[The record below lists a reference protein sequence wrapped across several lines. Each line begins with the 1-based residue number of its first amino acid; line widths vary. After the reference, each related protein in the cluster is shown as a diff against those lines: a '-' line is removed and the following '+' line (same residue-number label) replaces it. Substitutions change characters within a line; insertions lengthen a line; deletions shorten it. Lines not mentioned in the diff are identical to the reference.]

1 MNLIEKINTVYDKMN
16 NHFKTPIQ
24 RLEEGMTN
32 EWKNKQ
38 CTIVQSTPE
47 EPIKTPM
54 TEQEKQIIDKLYS
67 LLGTKK
73 VGINNYTQNIN
84 YYCFKITDTNYVKIK
99 KQTFLTEDSIYVV
112 SYDEPRIHDVI
123 MKNPS
128 TEAIEHLNI
137 IINGVIDKV
146 AIQKLENK
154 QEKIDN
160 FLNL

>member
-1 MNLIEKINTVYDKMN
+1 MNLIEKINTVYDKIN
-16 NHFKTPIQ
+16 NHFKAQIQ
-24 RLEEGMTN
+24 EEEMIN

-38 CTIVQSTPE
+38 CSIVQSTPE

-73 VGINNYTQNIN
+73 VGISNHSENIN
-84 YYCFKITDTNYVKIK
+84 FYWFKIAEKTYVNIK
-99 KQTFLTEDSIYVV
+99 KQTFLTEDSVYVV
-112 SYDEPRIHDVI
+112 SYDEPKLHNVI

-128 TEAIEHLNI
+128 SEAIEHLNI
-137 IINGVIDKV
+137 IINNLIDKV
-146 AIQKLENK
+146 AIQKLEEK

-160 FLNL
+160 FLKL